1 MHTAFNYAVNLLIL
15 PSAVGD
21 CVSISA
27 FALLLGIHLG
37 LTSSAVW
44 LKICAMTA
52 RIKKYKSII
61 KKKNN
66 QHFKIVLL
74 AKLNAINILIS
85 NALID
90 SYINYKEF
98 VFTNLFKEYKT
109 KKKSKILKLLWN
121 ILCKFGWY
129 KQKNLWK
136 SGVETIMDND
146 GISWLNEKHKI
157 CETIKYHSENGK
169 HRYGLVDEP
178 KKTIQL
184 NFHRRKISNQSNS
197 RL

>member
-66 QHFKIVLL
+66 QHFKVVLL
-74 AKLNAINILIS
+74 AKTELSAINILIS

-98 VFTNLFKEYKT
+98 VSTNNVLKEYKT
-109 KKKSKILKLLWN
+109 KKNQKS
-121 ILCKFGWY
+121 
-129 KQKNLWK
+129 
-136 SGVETIMDND
+136 
-146 GISWLNEKHKI
+146 
-157 CETIKYHSENGK
+157 
-169 HRYGLVDEP
+169 
-178 KKTIQL
+178 
-184 NFHRRKISNQSNS
+184 
-197 RL
+197 

>member
-1 MHTAFNYAVNLLIL
+1 
-15 PSAVGD
+15 
-21 CVSISA
+21 
-27 FALLLGIHLG
+27 
-37 LTSSAVW
+37 
-44 LKICAMTA
+44 MTA

-109 KKKSKILKLLWN
+109 KKKN
-121 ILCKFGWY
+121 
-129 KQKNLWK
+129 QK
-136 SGVETIMDND
+136 S
-146 GISWLNEKHKI
+146 
-157 CETIKYHSENGK
+157 
-169 HRYGLVDEP
+169 
-178 KKTIQL
+178 
-184 NFHRRKISNQSNS
+184 
-197 RL
+197 

>member
-1 MHTAFNYAVNLLIL
+1 
-15 PSAVGD
+15 
-21 CVSISA
+21 
-27 FALLLGIHLG
+27 
-37 LTSSAVW
+37 
-44 LKICAMTA
+44 MTA

-109 KKKSKILKLLWN
+109 KKKKI
-121 ILCKFGWY
+121 
-129 KQKNLWK
+129 KNPK
-136 SGVETIMDND
+136 TTVEYIVQ
-146 GISWLNEKHKI
+146 IWL
-157 CETIKYHSENGK
+157 T
-169 HRYGLVDEP
+169 
-178 KKTIQL
+178 
-184 NFHRRKISNQSNS
+184 
-197 RL
+197 